1 MIKEKKRVIFIA
13 AIAAMLIAAVVVAVL
28 LLRPRQPEATYTTT
42 TTAPAT
48 QPETEPT
55 TLPTEENSGPPVQQN
70 PFTAEDFQY
79 EGNYM
84 ICTAAEYMVGI
95 DVSSYQGVI
104 DWQQVKAS
112 GVEYVMIRVGG
123 RGYGMEGYLYADKMA
138 DTYYRG
144 AKDAGLLVGA
154 YFFSQAI
161 TPDEAREEAQYALQL
176 TKDWE
181 LDLPIVYDWEH
192 IDGEVRTS
200 YVNDWTLTSCT
211 IAFCQTIEE
220 AGKEPMIY
228 VSPWFGNLKLHRLN
242 KYPQWIALY
251 KDEMTYKNRI
261 DMWQYTCTGTVPG
274 IKGDVD
280 LNVYIVPQG

>member
-1 MIKEKKRVIFIA
+1 MIKEKKQIVIGVVFA
-13 AIAAMLIAAVVVAVL
+13 VVLIVVVATAVL
-28 LLRPRQPEATYTTT
+28 LMRPRQPESTQMT
-42 TTAPAT
+42 TTAAITT
-48 QPETEPT
+48 QPVTEPT
-55 TLPTEENSGPPVQQN
+55 TQLTEEDSGPPVQQN
-70 PFTAEDFQY
+70 PFTAEDFRY
-79 EGNYM
+79 EGDYM
-84 ICTAAEYMVGI
+84 ICTAAESMVGV

-112 GVEYVMIRVGG
+112 GVEFVMIRVGG
-123 RGYGMEGYLYADKMA
+123 RGYGIEGYLYADKMA
-138 DTYYRG
+138 DANYRG
-144 AKDAGLLVGA
+144 AKEAGLLVGA

-161 TPDEAREEAQYALQL
+161 TPDEAREEAEYALQL
-176 TKDWE
+176 TKDWK

-220 AGKEPMIY
+220 AGEKPMIY

-251 KDEMTYKNRI
+251 KDEMTYKNRM
-261 DMWQYTCTGTVPG
+261 DMWQYTCTGSVPG
-274 IKGDVD
+274 IQGDVD
-280 LNVYIVPQG
+280 LNVYIVPQA